1 MQEETTGL
9 FKSMETNGEN
19 NDDSHYI
26 FYAILESG
34 DQKWRRAFL
43 RRLRT
48 SYVISAHKMGIKKR
62 ERRALTMTVLSI
74 GSKGRERERERDL
87 FQEVEKMESHMNH
100 ERNDPHCSQISRR

>member
-74 GSKGRERERERDL
+74 GSKGRERERER
-87 FQEVEKMESHMNH
+87 S
-100 ERNDPHCSQISRR
+100 ISRGRENGITHES